1 MRPARARPRGIA
13 LTKDRIAAGL
23 VKRAGLVDAEAVW
36 LLEEVLELMA
46 SALEAGDPIKIVN
59 FGQLRIAHRA
69 SQRGRHPRTGEPI
82 QIQARRIVRFVAAP
96 ALKDA
101 LNPGDAKNA
110 VASRRATPRS
120 AEPSGSLHGY
130 HSARTQR
137 LLGPGWAVGRPRPHS
152 PPLVTPS
159 SLKPAAR
166 KLTPLSHARV

>member
-36 LLEEVLELMA
+36 LLEEVLELME

-69 SQRGRHPRTGEPI
+69 RQRGRDPRTGAPI

-101 LNPGDAKNA
+101 LNPGDPKNA
-110 VASRRATPRS
+110 
-120 AEPSGSLHGY
+120 
-130 HSARTQR
+130 
-137 LLGPGWAVGRPRPHS
+137 
-152 PPLVTPS
+152 
-159 SLKPAAR
+159 
-166 KLTPLSHARV
+166 